1 MLFWTKL
8 RKNII
13 LRSEILDLD
22 LQDQDMLKSDKVP
35 LEETLIVSLGL
46 LAGRERKLETGVAA
60 LTAQLTSEVVDELVE
75 EVAMGIVGKY
85 KAAQNVAS
93 LVEEG
98 SHPQHPVP
106 SAPPRN
112 LFSDESD

>member
-1 MLFWTKL
+1 
-8 RKNII
+8 
-13 LRSEILDLD
+13 
-22 LQDQDMLKSDKVP
+22 MLKSEKVP

-46 LAGRERKLETGVAA
+46 LAGRERKVETGVAA

-75 EVAMGIVGKY
+75 EVAMDIVGKY

>member
-1 MLFWTKL
+1 
-8 RKNII
+8 
-13 LRSEILDLD
+13 
-22 LQDQDMLKSDKVP
+22 MLKSEKVP

-46 LAGRERKLETGVAA
+46 LAGKKVDKLETGVAA

-75 EVAMGIVGKY
+75 EVALDIVGKY

>member
-1 MLFWTKL
+1 
-8 RKNII
+8 
-13 LRSEILDLD
+13 
-22 LQDQDMLKSDKVP
+22 MLKSDKVP
-35 LEETLIVSLGL
+35 LEETLIVSLGQ
-46 LAGRERKLETGVAA
+46 AGRERKVDKLETGVAA

>member
-22 LQDQDMLKSDKVP
+22 LQDQDMLKSEKVP
-35 LEETLIVSLGL
+35 LEETLIVSLDL
-46 LAGRERKLETGVAA
+46 LAGRERKVETGVAA

>member
-1 MLFWTKL
+1 
-8 RKNII
+8 
-13 LRSEILDLD
+13 
-22 LQDQDMLKSDKVP
+22 MLKSEKVP

-46 LAGRERKLETGVAA
+46 LAGRERKVDKLETGVAA

-85 KAAQNVAS
+85 KAAQNIAS
-93 LVEEG
+93 LMEDG

>member
-1 MLFWTKL
+1 
-8 RKNII
+8 
-13 LRSEILDLD
+13 
-22 LQDQDMLKSDKVP
+22 MLKSENVP

-46 LAGRERKLETGVAA
+46 LAGRERKVETGVAA

-75 EVAMGIVGKY
+75 EVAMDIVGKY

>member
-1 MLFWTKL
+1 
-8 RKNII
+8 
-13 LRSEILDLD
+13 
-22 LQDQDMLKSDKVP
+22 MLKSDKVL

-46 LAGRERKLETGVAA
+46 LAGRERKVETGVAA
-60 LTAQLTSEVVDELVE
+60 LTAQLTSEVVEEPVE
-75 EVAMGIVGKY
+75 EVALGIVGKY
-85 KAAQNVAS
+85 KMAKNIAS

>member
-1 MLFWTKL
+1 
-8 RKNII
+8 
-13 LRSEILDLD
+13 
-22 LQDQDMLKSDKVP
+22 MLKSDKVP

-46 LAGRERKLETGVAA
+46 LSGRERKVETGVAA

-75 EVAMGIVGKY
+75 EVAMDIVGKY

>member
-1 MLFWTKL
+1 
-8 RKNII
+8 
-13 LRSEILDLD
+13 
-22 LQDQDMLKSDKVP
+22 MLKSEKVP

-46 LAGRERKLETGVAA
+46 AGRERKVDKLETGVAA